1 VTQVGTNTAGKYV
14 GSWTITDVDEEGY
27 VNPNHSWA
35 MQPIIFKTANSQNVS
50 DFVDGLRPD
59 ISAVEH
65 ASGLL
70 PFCDPNEP
78 LLKACLDHIKGLKSA
93 PGKKG
98 ADLRGFKSSDD
109 FSPFAGIMVDDN
121 ILPGNLPRY

>member
-1 VTQVGTNTAGKYV
+1 MWTKRGPTIRIIDFTNGLTP
-14 GSWTITDVDEEGY
+14 DVNAIEY
-27 VNPNHSWA
+27 
-35 MQPIIFKTANSQNVS
+35 
-50 DFVDGLRPD
+50 
-59 ISAVEH
+59 
-65 ASGLL
+65 ASRLL

-109 FSPFAGIMVDDN
+109 FSPFAGTMVDDN